1 MGADTD
7 RVLRELG
14 YDDTR
19 ITALR
24 SSGALGKD

>member
-14 YDDTR
+14 YDDEK
-19 ITALR
+19 ISALR
-24 SSGALGKD
+24 DAGALGKA